1 METLQGFTWEFLNS
15 LFYYDE
21 GLVRRKVKR
30 GPRMPHAVV
39 GSVDGK
45 GYLHVNVEGKFV
57 RLHKLIYFLHHKAVP
72 QEVDHKDRNRRNNL
86 IDNLRGATRQQNSGN
101 IGMFRHN
108 TSGFKGVVYIKKKN
122 KWDARIKINGKQ
134 VYLGRRSSAAE
145 AALLYEAAARQH
157 FGEFVGKNHAD

>member
-15 LFYYDE
+15 LFYYED

-30 GPRMPHAVV
+30 GPRLAHAVV

-57 RLHKLIYFLHHKAVP
+57 RLHKLIYFLFHKTVP
-72 QEVDHKDRNRRNNL
+72 QEVDHKDRDRRNNR

-101 IGMFRHN
+101 IGMFKHN
-108 TSGFKGVVYIKKKN
+108 TSGFKGVVYIKGKN

-134 VYLGRRSSAAE
+134 VYLGRRSTPEE
-145 AALLYEAAARQH
+145 ASQLYEAAARQH